1 MIRLEGPRNAN
12 ILVVGDCPYGV
23 DERNGRYFQ
32 GYTGD
37 VLDKLFREAGIDRS
51 QCLLTTIAKA
61 KPPGDNLEFFFED
74 KRFFKPREYWT
85 ECVNELQQ
93 TIAELQPNMIL
104 ALGATSMY
112 YLTGNKGINS
122 FRGYISEC
130 SLVPGIKVLPIIHP
144 ATINADWKLFF
155 QTVMDVRKAVR
166 NSVSKGM
173 PPDKR
178 ILTVDPP
185 ISQLFDYCDYLIHE
199 HKGSI
204 GLDVETMTGA
214 HIDIIGFA
222 ESPFAATSFNFMTS
236 DGAGN
241 RNPRFD
247 LNLETKIWSKF
258 AEVIEKKDLIM
269 QNGKYDSG
277 VLWNHNKI
285 YCADFT
291 KDIMVAAHAVWPE
304 CPRSLGFLASIC
316 LNVPPWKHTAQES
329 PGLYN
334 AADACNT
341 VGIWNALERE
351 MEKSGTRI
359 THDFEIAQNEVAC
372 MMELQGL
379 LIDRDRQKVIS
390 DRNHK
395 RMAEVKQEIDTAI
408 GRELNFNSPKQVNQ
422 LLYEEMA
429 LPKQFK
435 RRKGKGEATLTSG
448 ADALAVLCRLSDA
461 PVLKKIAEYKKI
473 TKLLTFVDCSISPQN
488 TVHTCYNITGAN
500 MAHEDNKGI
509 VTDDDD
515 AYRSFGRWSSSGSI
529 IKPYGSGNLQN
540 IPGEARE
547 MYCAGD
553 GKVFLQA
560 DYKQAEAVAVAYLIG
575 DEKLKSLFKASFG
588 LSDEICKERNLDIH
602 KITAASMAGY
612 SVEFTT
618 NPEGEMVVLFSH
630 EVSPEDRKKGKTIR
644 HAKNYSAGPGVL
656 ATKLGIGLPYAKQLM
671 AFYDAANPELPKWQK
686 EVIQGQLQ
694 QNRTLT
700 NLFGR
705 IHKFLDRWGDDLFRS
720 AYSYIP
726 QSSIG
731 DLLNAALVILYNDFG
746 SELDIAIQLHDAIYV
761 IVDDTPEAIA
771 RGKWILR
778 HCMIDRVQPLRTPA
792 GEEFWIDTDFK
803 VAKYWG
809 ELHD

>member
-1 MIRLEGPRNAN
+1 MQRLEGPQGAN
-12 ILVVGDCPYGV
+12 ILVIGDCHYSV
-23 DERNGRYFQ
+23 DVRNGRYFQ

-37 VLDKLFREAGIDRS
+37 VLDKLFREAGISRS
-51 QCLLTTIAKA
+51 ECLLTTIAKA
-61 KPPGDNLEFFFED
+61 NPPGDNLEFFFED
-74 KRFFKPREYWT
+74 KGFFKPREYWT
-85 ECVNELQQ
+85 ECLNELQ
-93 TIAELQPNMIL
+93 ELIERVRPNIIIT
-104 ALGATSMY
+104 LGATSMF
-112 YLTGNKGINS
+112 YLTGNRKINA
-122 FRGYISEC
+122 FRGYIAEC
-130 SLVPGIKVLPIIHP
+130 SLVPGVKVLPIIHP
-144 ATINADWKLFF
+144 ATINAEWKLFF

-166 NSVSKGM
+166 NSLTPGV
-173 PPDKR
+173 PVDR
-178 ILTVDPP
+178 RVLTVDPP
-185 ISQLFDYCDYLIHE
+185 ISQLFEYCDYLIHE
-199 HKGSI
+199 HKGPI
-204 GLDVETMTGA
+204 GLDIETMSGA
-214 HIDIIGFA
+214 HIDIIGLA
-222 ESPFAATSFNFMTS
+222 ESSTAATSFNFMS
-236 DGAGN
+236 FDGIGT

-247 LNLETKIWSKF
+247 ANLETKIWSKF
-258 AEVIEKKDLIM
+258 AEVIESKDLIM

-277 VLWNHNKI
+277 VLWNHNRI
-285 YCADFT
+285 YCTNYT

-304 CPRSLGFLASIC
+304 CPRSLGFLASVC
-316 LNVPPWKHTAQES
+316 LNVPSWKHTAQDS

-334 AADACNT
+334 ASDAANT
-341 VGIWNALERE
+341 VGIWNVLEKE
-351 MEKSGTRI
+351 MEKSGTRA
-359 THDFEIAQNEVAC
+359 THDFEMSQIEVAV

-379 LIDRDRQKVIS
+379 NIDLEKRKLIS
-390 DRNHK
+390 ERNNK
-395 RMAEVKQEIDTAI
+395 RMLEVKQEIDTAI

-473 TKLLTFVDCSISPQN
+473 TKLLTFVDCSISPES

-515 AYRSFGRWSSSGSI
+515 SYKSFGRWSSSGSI

-547 MYCAGD
+547 MYYAGP
-553 GKVFLQA
+553 GKTFLQA

-575 DEKLKSLFKASFG
+575 DEKLKNLFKASFG
-588 LSDEICKERNLDIH
+588 LSDEICKARNLDIH

-612 SVEFTT
+612 NVEFTT
-618 NPEGEMVVLFSH
+618 NEENEMVVLFSH
-630 EVSPEDRKKGKTIR
+630 EVSGEQRRTGKTIR

-656 ATKLGIGLPYAKQLM
+656 ATKLGIGLPTAKQLM
-671 AFYDAANPELPKWQK
+671 MFYDAANPELGRWQK
-686 EVIQGQLQ
+686 YVIQEELK

-705 IHKFLDRWGDDLFRS
+705 IHRFLDRWGDDLFRS
-720 AYSYIP
+720 AYSFIP

-731 DLLNAALVILYNDFG
+731 DLLNAALVVLYNDFG
-746 SELDIAIQLHDAIYV
+746 SELEIRIQLHDAIYV
-761 IVDDTPEAIA
+761 VVDDTPEAIE
-771 RGKWILR
+771 RGKWILK

-792 GEEFWIDTDFK
+792 GEEFFIDIDFK
-803 VAKYWG
+803 TGHYWG
-809 ELHD
+809 DLHD